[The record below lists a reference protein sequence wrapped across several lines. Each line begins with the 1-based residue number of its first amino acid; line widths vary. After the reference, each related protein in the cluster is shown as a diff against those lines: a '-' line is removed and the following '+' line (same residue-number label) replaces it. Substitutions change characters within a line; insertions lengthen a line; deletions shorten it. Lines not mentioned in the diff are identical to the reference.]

1 MNQLV
6 LVRCLSELVNRA
18 CVAAVELTWHDHVA
32 QPLTPCQEKTQLV
45 PYLMMRTHTET
56 CHMAIAI

>member
-18 CVAAVELTWHDHVA
+18 CVAAVELTWHDQFA
-32 QPLTPCQEKTQLV
+32 QLLTPC
-45 PYLMMRTHTET
+45 
-56 CHMAIAI
+56 